1 MTGAESAQVTSDLT
15 GLTMAE
21 QLKFALLCHGL
32 AIAPAAQD
40 YIDTHNGDR
49 PMTPADYAST
59 SGVILQ
65 LDSDV
70 WINAPIE
77 LYNPNFVKAS
87 DFLLDV
93 TTEGHLEV
101 RGRGL
106 HARAG
111 FWLPPDYHGKD
122 NPHGVPYNS
131 LAFTHG
137 DRVRVS
143 PVEGCAM
150 ACQFCDLPYE
160 FKYRT
165 KSVDDLVESVHRAVA
180 DEIQPAHHVLI
191 SGGTPKPAD
200 IDYLHACYEAVITR
214 AGVPVDIMMVPTP
227 GLLDVPWLADLGVNE
242 LSINIEIYD
251 EARARRIMKLKTAN
265 GRDYYLDFI
274 ESAAEVLGPGRVR
287 SMLLVGIESLAT
299 TLEGVD
305 AIAARGGTPVLSP
318 FRPDP
323 ATPMR
328 NAAPPTQE
336 FVAEAYLRGR
346 EVAARRGVT
355 LGPNCIPCTHNTMT
369 LAASGHGDADIAYGA
384 PHVV

>member
-1 MTGAESAQVTSDLT
+1 MSERSTADTTLVNLT
-15 GLTMAE
+15 QAE
-21 QLKFALLCHGL
+21 QLKFALLSHGL
-32 AIAPAAQD
+32 AITPAAQD
-40 YIDTHNGDR
+40 HIDRFNGDR

-59 SGVILQ
+59 SGVILH
-65 LDSDV
+65 LDRDV

-77 LYNPNFVKAS
+77 LYNPNFVKTS
-87 DFLLDV
+87 EFVLDIG
-93 TTEGHLEV
+93 EHGHLEV
-101 RGRGL
+101 SGRGL
-106 HARAG
+106 RAQAG
-111 FWLPPDYHGKD
+111 FWLPPAYHGKD
-122 NPHGVPYNS
+122 NPNGVPYNS

-165 KSVDDLVESVHRAVA
+165 KSVEDLVESVHVAVN
-180 DEIQPAHHVLI
+180 DPVQPAHHALI
-191 SGGTPKPAD
+191 SGGTPKAAD

-214 AGVPVDIMMVPTP
+214 AGIPVDIMMVPTP
-227 GLLDVPWLADLGVNE
+227 GLLDLPWLSELGVNE
-242 LSINIEIYD
+242 LSINLEIYD

-287 SMLLVGIESLAT
+287 SMLLVGLESMESTLA
-299 TLEGVD
+299 GVD
-305 AIAARGGTPVLSP
+305 AIAARGGIPVLSP

-328 NAAPPTQE
+328 KAQPPAPD
-336 FVAEAYLRGR
+336 FVAEAYVRGR
-346 EVAARRGVT
+346 EVAARHGIQ

-369 LAASGHGDADIAYGA
+369 LAASGNGDADRHYGH
-384 PHVV
+384 PHLI

>member
-1 MTGAESAQVTSDLT
+1 MSHSDVLAGALGSLSH
-15 GLTMAE
+15 AE
-21 QLKFALLCHGL
+21 QLKFALLSSGL
-32 AIAPAAQD
+32 AIAPAAQE
-40 YIDTHNGDR
+40 YIDLHNGNR

-59 SGVILQ
+59 SGIILQ
-65 LDSDV
+65 LDDDV

-77 LYNPNFVKAS
+77 LYNPNFVTS
-87 DFLLDV
+87 TEFTLDLDGDGLLQ
-93 TTEGHLEV
+93 V
-101 RGRGL
+101 RGQGL
-106 HARAG
+106 SARAR
-111 FWLPPDYHGKD
+111 FWLPPRYHGQS
-122 NPHGVPYNS
+122 NQRGVAYNS

-165 KSVDDLVESVHRAVA
+165 KDVEDIVESVQVAVN
-180 DEIQPAHHVLI
+180 DPIQPAHHVLI
-191 SGGTPKPAD
+191 SGGTPRSED
-200 IDYLHACYEAVITR
+200 VEYLHACYEAVITR

-227 GLLDVPWLADLGVNE
+227 GLLDVRWLAELGVNE
-242 LSINIEIYD
+242 LSINLEIFD
-251 EARARRIMKLKTAN
+251 EARARRIMKLKTVN
-265 GRDYYLDFI
+265 GLDYYLDFI
-274 ESAAEVLGPGRVR
+274 ESAATVLGPGRVR
-287 SMLLVGIESLAT
+287 SMLMVGIESLDSTIA
-299 TLEGVD
+299 GVE

-328 NAAPPTQE
+328 NEKPPTAE

-346 EVAARRGVT
+346 DAAGKYGVE

-369 LAASGHGDADIAYGA
+369 LAASGNGEANSYYGH
-384 PHVV
+384 PVTV